1 MVIINAKINT
11 CDHGQIIESGY
22 IVIKNGKIAEVGDGI
37 YRGDEAELYDAAG
50 CLVTPGFIVSH
61 CHIGIWESGLDFEG
75 DDTNE
80 MTDPST
86 PQIRAIDAVNPL
98 DRAFRE
104 ALEYGITTVS
114 VGPGSANPVAGQVC
128 VLHTAGSYIDKMVL
142 KAPSAMKFAL
152 GENPKK
158 VYNGKEET
166 PATRMAIAS
175 VIREQLMKAKRY
187 QQDLQKSKDEEDTDP
202 PELDMKCEALLPV
215 LERKIKAHF
224 HAHRADDICTAIR
237 IAKEFDLDA
246 VIIHC
251 TEGHLVTE
259 ALHDSGYVASVGPII
274 SARTKPELR
283 NQERYN
289 AARLTEAGVP
299 VAFNTDA
306 LVFPIDLLAAS
317 AKIAVIDGLP
327 WQKALEALTIRS
339 AEVAG
344 VSEQVGSIT
353 VGKRADLLIFD
364 RDPIDLLVKPN
375 AVFVDGICT
384 N

>member
-1 MVIINAKINT
+1 
-11 CDHGQIIESGY
+11 
-22 IVIKNGKIAEVGDGI
+22 
-37 YRGDEAELYDAAG
+37 
-50 CLVTPGFIVSH
+50 
-61 CHIGIWESGLDFEG
+61 
-75 DDTNE
+75 
-80 MTDPST
+80 
-86 PQIRAIDAVNPL
+86 
-98 DRAFRE
+98 
-104 ALEYGITTVS
+104 
-114 VGPGSANPVAGQVC
+114 
-128 VLHTAGSYIDKMVL
+128 
-142 KAPSAMKFAL
+142 MKFAL

-259 ALHDSGYVASVGPII
+259 ALHDSGYAASVGPII

-289 AARLTEAGVP
+289 AARLSEAGVP

-339 AEVAG
+339 AEAAG
-344 VSEQVGSIT
+344 VSDQVGSIT